1 LNQSRKALWTFA
13 LAAALVASPLKLSTN
28 GAHIAAAL
36 AKNGNNGNGSGNGE
50 GNGNGGGNSQGGN
63 NGNGNS
69 QGGNGNSQGQGNSK
83 GNAKKGT
90 TSTSSTSTSSN
101 PVTGDKVTVSPSA
114 IELLHRNG
122 LSERISGGRYQMRD
136 AQRRIIVDRPAT
148 ERDRRRLRM
157 AIN

>member
-1 LNQSRKALWTFA
+1 MTQSLKALWTFA
-13 LAAALVASPLKLSTN
+13 LAAALVALPLKPPTD
-28 GAHIAAAL
+28 GAYVAAAF
-36 AKNGNNGNGSGNGE
+36 AKNGS
-50 GNGNGGGNSQGGN
+50 NGGGNSQGGN

-69 QGGNGNSQGQGNSK
+69 QDASGNPRGGNENSQGKGKSK
-83 GNAKKGT
+83 GSGNKGT

-101 PVTGDKVTVSPSA
+101 PVTGDKVTVSPYA

-122 LSERISGGRYQMRD
+122 MSERISGGRYQMRD

-148 ERDRRRLRM
+148 ERDRRRLSM